1 MLKNETKKIKAKPR
15 AAAKAAEVSAPEKEI
30 KEVKKEKVKEMKLT
44 VAKKS
49 VKKPAEK
56 VEAALVKPPEKKK
69 VYLCAVGRRKCGIA
83 QVKVNKNGKG
93 IITVNGK
100 DYKQYFPFFEFQE
113 IVTAPL
119 RSVGQSDKL
128 DVEVKVNGGGKRGQA
143 EAIRLGISR
152 ALINLNQNFKKN
164 LRRAGFLTRDS
175 RVKER
180 KKYGLKRARR
190 APQWQKR

>member
-1 MLKNETKKIKAKPR
+1 MEKKETKKIKAKPK
-15 AAAKAAEVSAPEKEI
+15 AAAKAVKVSAPEK
-30 KEVKKEKVKEMKLT
+30 KVKKEKIKETKSA
-44 VAKKS
+44 VAKKP
-49 VKKPAEK
+49 VEKAAEK
-56 VEAALVKPPEKKK
+56 VEAAPIKQPEKKK

-83 QVKVNKNGKG
+83 QVKINKNGKG
-93 IITVNGK
+93 VIIVNGK

-143 EAIRLGISR
+143 EAVRLGISR
-152 ALINLNQNFKKN
+152 ALINLNPNFKKN
-164 LRRAGFLTRDS
+164 LRRAGFLTRDP